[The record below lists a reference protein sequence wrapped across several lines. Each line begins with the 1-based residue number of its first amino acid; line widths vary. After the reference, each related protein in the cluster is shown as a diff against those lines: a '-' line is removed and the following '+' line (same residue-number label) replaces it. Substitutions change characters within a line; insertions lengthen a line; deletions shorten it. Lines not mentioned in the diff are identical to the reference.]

1 MEQERREQQQEGQHV
16 EQQSVE
22 AGRKGGAAAVAAQMP
37 IQGEAAGVVS
47 RVGDLVRWGPI
58 WAGLLLALSIQLV
71 LGSIGLAV
79 VLTTYDPAA
88 ANFAQR
94 AATTLS
100 IWSAITSL
108 IALFVGGYVAGR
120 MAAVL
125 GFRNGLV
132 QGSMVW
138 ALAVVVG
145 MILGIAGVGGVLS
158 LTTLGNVMQALQFGG
173 EQARRVASLAAGS
186 AWWFVIGAIVA
197 WAAAA
202 GGGVLGTAA
211 HREVVEHET

>member
-1 MEQERREQQQEGQHV
+1 MEQERREQQQDEPRV
-16 EQQSVE
+16 EQATEV
-22 AGRKGGAAAVAAQMP
+22 GRKGGVAAVAAQMP
-37 IQGEAAGVVS
+37 YSSEAAASVS
-47 RVGDLVRWGPI
+47 RIGDLVRWGPI

-79 VLTTYDPAA
+79 ILTVYDPTA

-94 AATTLS
+94 TAATLS
-100 IWSAITSL
+100 IWSAVAAL

-138 ALAVVVG
+138 ALAVVIG

-158 LTTLGNVMQALQFGG
+158 MITLGNIMQALQLGG
-173 EQARRVASLAAGS
+173 QEARRVASIAAGS
-186 AWWFVIGAIVA
+186 AWWFVIGAVIA

-202 GGGVLGTAA
+202 AGGVLGAAA
-211 HREVVEHET
+211 HREAAEQSEQ

>member
-1 MEQERREQQQEGQHV
+1 MEQERREQQQEEQHA
-16 EQQSVE
+16 EQSVE

-37 IQGEAAGVVS
+37 IQGEAVGVVS

-79 VLTTYDPAA
+79 ILTTYDPAA
-88 ANFAQR
+88 ANFTQR

-100 IWSAITSL
+100 IWTAISSL
-108 IALFVGGYVAGR
+108 IALFIGGYVAGR

-125 GFRNGLV
+125 GFRNGLA

-138 ALAVVVG
+138 ALAVVIG
-145 MILGIAGVGGVLS
+145 MILGLAGIGGVLS
-158 LTTLGNVMQALQFGG
+158 LTTIGNVMQALQLGG
-173 EQARRVASLAAGS
+173 EEARRVASIAAGS
-186 AWWFVIGAIVA
+186 AWWFVVGAVIA

-202 GGGVLGTAA
+202 GGGVLGAAA
-211 HREVVEHET
+211 HREVLEHET